1 MSQPA
6 LQVAVAE
13 DESLTRRR
21 LVRMLHGAGCA
32 VVAEFSEGLA
42 LQAWLHQNP
51 HVDALFLDLKMP
63 DMDGIAV
70 MKSLRGRMPTVIT
83 TAYPEHAVAAFDSA
97 AVDYLLKPF
106 RTARLRESLRRLE
119 AHRAPTSPAPQ
130 PPLQGAPLRYRAR
143 AGDGFVLVEL
153 GKTSHFEVE
162 NEEVWAYAGGRLKT
176 FWTSLIEVEE
186 GLPGAGLLR
195 ANRSVLVRPEA
206 IVGVRPI
213 SGNRFSVRLGGGVEI
228 EASRGGTL
236 RLKERLGM

>member
-1 MSQPA
+1 MTGAP
-6 LQVAVAE
+6 LQVVVAE
-13 DESLTRRR
+13 DEPLTRRR

-42 LQAWLHQNP
+42 LQAWLNHN
-51 HVDALFLDLKMP
+51 HNADALFLDMKMP
-63 DMDGIAV
+63 DMDGVAV
-70 MKSLRGRMPTVIT
+70 MKSLRGRMPVVIT

-106 RTARLRESLRRLE
+106 RTSRLRDALHRLE
-119 AHRAPTSPAPQ
+119 ARRIPPTPAPLS
-130 PPLQGAPLRYRAR
+130 PLLGATLRYRIR
-143 AGDGFVLVEL
+143 AGEGFVLVEL

-162 NEEVWAYAGGRLKT
+162 NEEVWAFAGGRLKT

-195 ANRSVLVRPEA
+195 ANRSVLVRPEG
-206 IVGVRPI
+206 IVGIRPI
-213 SGNRFSVRLGGGVEI
+213 SGNRFAVRLGGGVEI

-236 RLKERLGM
+236 RLRERLGL